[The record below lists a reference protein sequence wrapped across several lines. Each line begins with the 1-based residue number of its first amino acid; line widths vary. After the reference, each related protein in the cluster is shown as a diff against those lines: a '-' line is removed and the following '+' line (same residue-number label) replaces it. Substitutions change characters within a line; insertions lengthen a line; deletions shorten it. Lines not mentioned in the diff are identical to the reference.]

1 MPSAPA
7 EIRRTALSLR
17 LSGKDIEL
25 LQAPLA
31 GFGTAPDG
39 QSIDI
44 VDTTKLAELSRA
56 LKKDDLAD
64 YVKKYPKG

>member
-1 MPSAPA
+1 MRCCARAGDSDG
-7 EIRRTALSLR
+7 RCRGCRLDLR
-17 LSGKDIEL
+17 VRERPPH
-25 LQAPLA
+25 QN
-31 GFGTAPDG
+31 GTAPDG